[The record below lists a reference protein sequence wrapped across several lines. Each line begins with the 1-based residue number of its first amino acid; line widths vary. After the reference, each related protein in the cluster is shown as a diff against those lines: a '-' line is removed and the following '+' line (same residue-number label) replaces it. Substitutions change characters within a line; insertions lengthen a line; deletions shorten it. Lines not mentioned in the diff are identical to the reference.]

1 MTIRF
6 CIRCQVIA
14 ALVLVAGI
22 AVALDAGIDLHRATQ
37 HHGATVQRGDAS
49 QPILFLEPAPTRP
62 RSFGRSEVQPQAP
75 DVMIG
80 EI

>member
-6 CIRCQVIA
+6 CIRCQIIA

-22 AVALDAGIDLHRATQ
+22 AVALDAGVELHRTTL
-37 HHGATVQRGDAS
+37 HDGAGIERGAKS
-49 QPILFLEPAPTRP
+49 QPILFFEPASTSLHGFGGGETRP
-62 RSFGRSEVQPQAP
+62 YAP

>member
-6 CIRCQVIA
+6 CIRCQVVA
-14 ALVLVAGI
+14 ALVLIAGI

-37 HHGATVQRGDAS
+37 HHGTTVQHGDAS
-49 QPILFLEPAPTRP
+49 QPILFFEPAPTRP
-62 RSFGRSEVQPQAP
+62 HGFGRGEAQPQAP

>member
-22 AVALDAGIDLHRATQ
+22 AVALDAGVELHRTTQ
-37 HHGATVQRGDAS
+37 HDGATVQRGDTS
-49 QPILFLEPAPTRP
+49 PPILFFEPTSTRLH
-62 RSFGRSEVQPQAP
+62 SFGRGEVQPHAP

>member
-37 HHGATVQRGDAS
+37 HHGATVQRGDGKPADPVLRTRADAPAQFRAQRS
-49 QPILFLEPAPTRP
+49 AATSAPT
-62 RSFGRSEVQPQAP
+62 S
-75 DVMIG
+75 
-80 EI
+80 